1 MEKTNVAKVS
11 RFQAVPLRSKSDT
24 GLSTIITAKKS
35 FVEAKS
41 VCPGCGTRVNR
52 NEMGPCDNCGIQICR
67 SCLHRRRDTGVPGEG
82 KCQS

>member
-1 MEKTNVAKVS
+1 MEKRKVAKVS
-11 RFQAVPLRSKSDT
+11 RFQAVSQKSKRDA

-41 VCPGCGTRVNR
+41 ICPGCGIRVNR

-67 SCLHRRRDTGVPGEG
+67 SCLHRQRSTGNPGEG